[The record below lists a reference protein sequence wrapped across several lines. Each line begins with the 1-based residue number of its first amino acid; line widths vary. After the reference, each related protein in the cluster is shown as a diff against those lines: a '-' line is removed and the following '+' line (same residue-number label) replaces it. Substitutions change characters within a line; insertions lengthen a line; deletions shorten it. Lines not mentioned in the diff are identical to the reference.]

1 MTPNPTYQCPHCG
14 TAVQVTTPA
23 ALNELLTC
31 PADGCGKPFKV
42 EVPTATPVAEPA
54 VATAAPVE
62 PTATTPADQPGERVV
77 LCMFRRYP
85 FRFLGYAA
93 LALAGLVLF
102 FWGIAVGQ
110 NFLGLVGAA
119 AAGWAG
125 YRLTAWWLR
134 TSSTSLV
141 VGPESCVLESGLM
154 TRQRVE
160 VRREDVKEVVV
171 EQGFAGRLFD
181 VGDVVVTS
189 DAGEK
194 SRLVLYG
201 VPNPHAVADRLRTRP
216 PAVVPAE
223 APTEAVPV

>member
-14 TAVQVTTPA
+14 TAVQVTNPA
-23 ALNELLTC
+23 ALNDLITC

-42 EVPTATPVAEPA
+42 EVPTAAPIAEPA
-54 VATAAPVE
+54 VAAAVPVE
-62 PTATTPADQPGERVV
+62 PTPTPAGERVAPC
-77 LCMFRRYP
+77 LFRRYP
-85 FRFLGYAA
+85 LRYLGYAA
-93 LALAGLVLF
+93 LALAGLGLF
-102 FWGIAVGQ
+102 FWGMAVGQ
-110 NFLGLVGAA
+110 NVLGLVGAA

-141 VGPESCVLESGLM
+141 VGPESCVLETGLM

-201 VPNPHAVADRLRTRP
+201 VPDPHALADRLRTPP

-223 APTEAVPV
+223 APAEAVPV